1 MKTVKFSSID
11 ELAYDMVQHA
21 ESGKDITAVMF
32 YEDAGKLLKELLAFS
47 NVKPGFIELE
57 DSAYDGY
64 EKEYYISLISE
75 IDCKEF
81 SIFVEKAYKSGLGF
95 NRDKTGYLFTDCDI
109 AYLHGEVHSS
119 IIPQIYAKKI
129 FEVDFVG
136 GFDFDDKECEKEN
149 PFDEKKDELYLE
161 KKNTSSKPPI
171 TIDIDISA
179 TIEEDGEAIRRGD
192 PILSFPWLFA
202 ERWSI
207 AGNRGIERVR
217 GRGTSGAERSR
228 RQLPCAR
235 EGVAAGPD
243 PGRDG

>member
-11 ELAYDMVQHA
+11 EMAYDMVQHA

-64 EKEYYISLISE
+64 EKEYYISLIRE
-75 IDCKEF
+75 IDCEEF

-119 IIPQIYAKKI
+119 IIPQICAKKV

-149 PFDEKKDELYLE
+149 PFDEKKGEQFLE
-161 KKNTSSKPPI
+161 KKNVSSKPPI

-179 TIEEDGEAIRRGD
+179 TIEEDDETVH
-192 PILSFPWLFA
+192 LC
-202 ERWSI
+202 
-207 AGNRGIERVR
+207 GIEKEILDLVD
-217 GRGTSGAERSR
+217 
-228 RQLPCAR
+228 
-235 EGVAAGPD
+235 AAID
-243 PGRDG
+243 QFLENFDIDF